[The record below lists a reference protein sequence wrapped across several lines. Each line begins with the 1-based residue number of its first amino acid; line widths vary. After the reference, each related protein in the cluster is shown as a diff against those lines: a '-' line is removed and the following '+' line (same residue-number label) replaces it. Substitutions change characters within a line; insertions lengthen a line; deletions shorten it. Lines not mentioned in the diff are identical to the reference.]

1 MSRTLPFSIALV
13 ALSLSYGA
21 AYSQEI
27 DPGRIRRMTV
37 TSEPAAHPQAK
48 ACFPSNVKLI
58 GGGALVDPVEPGNLL
73 TGSFPEGNCW
83 VALSKD
89 HKASSPATIK
99 AFAIGIFDPN
109 NEFQVITRKRDSART
124 NHPAVVVD
132 LDAGF
137 AMTGGGGRTNFSGAG
152 SLLIASFP
160 QTATRWEVRAKDHQI
175 ANPATVTAFVIG
187 IRRQGGGRISS
198 RIDEGTSIVTAH
210 PQTKAVLNSDFVLTG
225 GGARAN
231 WAHPQ
236 PGNMLTS
243 SFPTASNDWMARSK
257 DHFVSS
263 PASITTFAIGIR

>member
-1 MSRTLPFSIALV
+1 MSRTLPVCIAFA
-13 ALSLSYGA
+13 ALSLSHGA

-37 TSEPAAHPQAK
+37 ESERAAHPQAK

-73 TGSFPEGNCW
+73 TGSFPDGNCW

-89 HKASSPATIK
+89 HKASSSATIK
-99 AFAIGIFDPN
+99 AFAIGIFDPS
-109 NEFQVITRKRDSART
+109 NEFQVITRQKTSGRT
-124 NHPAVVVD
+124 SHPSVVVD
-132 LDAGF
+132 VDSGF
-137 AMTGGGGRTNFSGAG
+137 TLTGGGGRTNFSGAG
-152 SLLIASFP
+152 SLLVASFP

-187 IRRQGGGRISS
+187 IRRQTGGRVGS
-198 RIDEGTSIVTAH
+198 RIERATSVVEAH
-210 PQTKAVLNSDFVLTG
+210 PQTIARLNSDFILTG
-225 GGARAN
+225 GGALSN

-257 DHFVSS
+257 DHFASS